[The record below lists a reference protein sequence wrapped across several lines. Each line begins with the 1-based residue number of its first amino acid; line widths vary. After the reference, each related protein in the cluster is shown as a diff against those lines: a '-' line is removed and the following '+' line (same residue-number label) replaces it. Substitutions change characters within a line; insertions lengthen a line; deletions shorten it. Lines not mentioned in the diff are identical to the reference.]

1 MWLVYPKLQIII
13 KLAIDER
20 TISMSELYPK
30 SYQRILD
37 AALTLFK
44 EKGYK
49 SVSIIEIC
57 RASECS
63 VSTFYYQFKSKG
75 ELMLKLS
82 SKNTALNSARIAKV
96 LALSSPWEQLW
107 TIHES
112 FMMTLEHLGYELST
126 QVLMELLTTDLL
138 YSQIP
143 DMVYTTELV
152 VPIIRRGQESGEVR
166 NLTDPTK
173 LVQAVWLM
181 INGAFFTWAAD
192 NGSYSLRNALR
203 EVLEILY
210 DIRPDLREFTAN

>member
-1 MWLVYPKLQIII
+1 
-13 KLAIDER
+13 
-20 TISMSELYPK
+20 MSELYPK